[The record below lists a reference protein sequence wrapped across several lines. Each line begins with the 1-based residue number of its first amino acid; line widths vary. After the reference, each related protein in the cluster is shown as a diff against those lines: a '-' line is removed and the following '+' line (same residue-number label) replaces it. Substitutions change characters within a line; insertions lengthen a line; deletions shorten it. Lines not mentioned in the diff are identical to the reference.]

1 MKLNKLIL
9 VFLTTIIS
17 CSAIESATLP
27 VQDKFSNGYIK
38 YQTVDLNSNEKEII
52 RKSIA
57 GQHAKYD
64 VQAKMLTKVIN
75 GYNYHTD
82 AVTGTFHEVRSSF
95 GYAVSLLDLGDEQ
108 YRARAFDIIEK
119 TITLQDQ
126 DPASKSC
133 GVWPYYM
140 EEPLATKKTPID
152 YNWADFNAV
161 SLLDVW
167 MGHQND
173 IPVGLKEKIKNA
185 IILAAKAIQKRNVG
199 PSYTNIAIMGTYV
212 TYVTSHLFGLTEMQ
226 SYASARLNTFYEYT
240 LDKGGFTDYNSP
252 TYTIVALDELFRM
265 KQHITEPG
273 AVKIIDSLYYTGW
286 ETIARHYHKPSGQ
299 WTGPHSRSY
308 NSLVTGSFYA
318 ILQEA
323 SEGLIVAGTPQP
335 RADVKIKHKIPEQ
348 LMPYFLN
355 PVYPRT
361 EIDFFEKAEP
371 AIKGTSYMTGTYAL
385 STAGR
390 SGMWNQRRPFLAYW
404 VTENDPAYLQIRMLH
419 DMYDFSSASFYSQQK
434 ENNVLACINF
444 VTGGGDKHISID
456 RLTDGKFRAK
466 DLRLRFEFG
475 NTKDASLMSAPS
487 AIKDQFSVKTNG
499 LSFNFQ
505 FFEATFSDLNCYWEK
520 GGDGKSSWIDLIIY
534 SGPEKDFNLSLVNRA
549 VMGFT
554 FTMNEG
560 NLPVT
565 LAKPV
570 ITEGNG
576 ELTAKWEGL
585 TVSLPVKPLPL
596 PKNL

>member
-1 MKLNKLIL
+1 MKLNKLLL
-9 VFLTTIIS
+9 VLLITVIS
-17 CSAIESATLP
+17 CSAIESVSLP
-27 VQDKFSNGYIK
+27 VQDTYSDGFIK
-38 YQTVDLNSNEKEII
+38 YQPVKLTESEKEII
-52 RKSIA
+52 RNSIA

-64 VQAKMLTKVIN
+64 FQAKMLTKVLN

-82 AVTGTFHEVRSSF
+82 AETGTYHEVRASF
-95 GYAVSLLDLGDEQ
+95 SYAVSLLDLGEEQ

-119 TITLQDQ
+119 TIALQDQ

-167 MGHQND
+167 MGHQED

-212 TYVTSHLFGLTEMQ
+212 TYVTSHLFDLTEMQ
-226 SYASARLNTFYEYT
+226 TYASTRLKNFYDYT
-240 LDKGGFTDYNSP
+240 LEKGGFTEYNSP

-265 KQHITEPG
+265 KQHITDPA
-273 AVKIIDSLYYTGW
+273 AVQIIESLYYTGW
-286 ETIARHYHKPSGQ
+286 EVIARHYHKPSGQ

-308 NSLVTGSFYA
+308 NSLVTGSFYS
-318 ILQEA
+318 ILKEA
-323 SEGLIVAGTPQP
+323 SESVIIAGNPVP
-335 RADVKIKHKIPEQ
+335 RADVKIKHRIPEQ
-348 LMPYFLN
+348 LMKYFLT

-361 EIDFFEKAEP
+361 ETDKFEKAEP
-371 AIKGTSYMTGTYAL
+371 SITGTSYMTESYAL
-385 STAGR
+385 STATR

-404 VTENDPAYLQIRMLH
+404 GTDQDPSYLQIRMLH
-419 DMYDFSSASFYSQQK
+419 DMYDFSSASFYSHQK
-434 ENNVLACINF
+434 ENIVLACMNF

-456 RLTDGKFRAK
+456 KLPEGKFRAK

-475 NTKDASLMSAPS
+475 NIRDASLMMIPS
-487 AIKDQFSVKTNG
+487 AIKDQFTVKTNG
-499 LSFNFQ
+499 LRFDFQ
-505 FFEATFSDLNCYWEK
+505 FFETSFADMNCYWEK

-534 SGPEKDFNLSLVNRA
+534 SGAEKEINLSLINRA

-554 FTMNEG
+554 FKMGADNGPLSLT
-560 NLPVT
+560 
-565 LAKPV
+565 KPV
-570 ITEGNG
+570 ITEANDD
-576 ELTAKWEGL
+576 LTAKWEGL
-585 TVSLPVKPLPL
+585 TVTLPVKPLPL